1 MNPIVKTFQYGQ
13 HTVTLETGVMAR
25 QATGAVMASMDDTA
39 VFVTVV
45 GRKEAVPGRDFFP
58 LIVGNYSLGSGGFV
72 SRLMKE
78 VRDKRGLAYG
88 VQSYFMPMVQP
99 GPFQIGLQTKKAQA
113 NEALQVVREVLA
125 GFLAD
130 GPNEEELQAA
140 KQNLVGSFPLRLDSN
155 QKILDNVA
163 AIGFFGLPLDYLDH
177 YAENVEKVTAAQ
189 IKTAFARHVR
199 PENMVSVI
207 VGGE

>member
-1 MNPIVKTFQYGQ
+1 M
-13 HTVTLETGVMAR
+13 
-25 QATGAVMASMDDTA
+25 
-39 VFVTVV
+39 
-45 GRKEAVPGRDFFP
+45 
-58 LIVGNYSLGSGGFV
+58 
-72 SRLMKE
+72 
-78 VRDKRGLAYG
+78 
-88 VQSYFMPMVQP
+88 
-99 GPFQIGLQTKKAQA
+99 
-113 NEALQVVREVLA
+113 VREVLA

>member
-1 MNPIVKTFQYGQ
+1 MAAP
-13 HTVTLETGVMAR
+13 ETASLPVASEQRIAHSAAQAHLMIGVPALKR
-25 QATGAVMASMDDTA
+25 GD
-39 VFVTVV
+39 
-45 GRKEAVPGRDFFP
+45 PDFFP
-58 LIVGNYSLGSGGFV
+58 LIVGNYSLGGGGFV

-189 IKTAFARHVR
+189 IKAAFARHVR